1 MKILF
6 FSENFPPE
14 TNAAATRVYERALHW
29 VKAGHDVTIITSA
42 PNFPLGIVFAGY
54 KNHWYFNENVDGIN
68 VVRVKTYISQ
78 NHGIFRRGLD
88 FLSFGIMSSFFG
100 LLQARPDVIA
110 ATSPQFFAAVAGW
123 FVAFIRRLPF
133 VFELGDLWP
142 TSIVAVGAIK
152 KNCLINLFEQV
163 ELFLYRHSTRVAP
176 LTFAFKK
183 NLVDRGIDA
192 TKIDV
197 VRNGVDVSRY
207 QPMEQCAKLAIKY
220 NIKNSFVVGYIGTHG
235 MAHGLSNVLKVAKK
249 LKYEKNI
256 IFLFVGAGA
265 DRENLVKLS
274 SDHNLPNTL
283 FLPMQPK
290 QEMRSIW
297 SLCDIALVHLKNNP
311 TFSEVI
317 PSKIFEA
324 MSMGV
329 PILLNMP
336 DGEARNIIEKESAG
350 IWVPPENPEALSKSI
365 KMLIEDKKI
374 HKKMSQNCLAAAPK
388 YSRSR
393 QAQKMIDVFD
403 KAIL

>member
-1 MKILF
+1 VKILF

-14 TNAAATRVYERALHW
+14 TNAAATRVYERALYW
-29 VKAGHDVTIITSA
+29 VKAGHNVTVITSA
-42 PNFPLGIVFAGY
+42 PNFPLGVVFTGY
-54 KNHWYFNENVDGIN
+54 KNHWYFNEKIYGIN
-68 VVRVKTYISQ
+68 VVRVKTYISPNQ
-78 NHGIFRRGLD
+78 GIFRRGLD
-88 FLSFGIMSSFFG
+88 FLSFGIMSSLFG
-100 LLQARPDVIA
+100 LFQVRPDVVA
-110 ATSPQFFAAVAGW
+110 ATSPQFFAAIAGW
-123 FVAFIRRLPF
+123 FVAFIRRIPF

-152 KNCLINLFEQV
+152 RGFLINLFERI
-163 ELFLYRHSTRVAP
+163 ELFLYRNSTRVAA
-176 LTFAFKK
+176 LTYAFKE
-183 NLVDRGIDA
+183 NLVDRGINA
-192 TKIDV
+192 NKIDV

-207 QPMEQCAKLAIKY
+207 RPMEQCVRLANKY
-220 NIKNSFVVGYIGTHG
+220 NIKNNFVVGYVGTHG
-235 MAHGLSNVLKVAKK
+235 MAHGLSNVLKVAEK
-249 LKYEKNI
+249 LKHEKNI
-256 IFLFVGAGA
+256 VFLFVGAGA

-311 TFSEVI
+311 AFSEVI

-324 MSMGV
+324 MSMGL

-336 DGEARNIIEKESAG
+336 DGEARNIIEKEYAG

-365 KMLIEDKKI
+365 KMLIEDKKL
-374 HKKMSQNCLAAAPK
+374 HKKMSQNCVAAAPK

-393 QAQKMIDVFD
+393 QAQKMLDVFN
-403 KAIL
+403 KAML